1 MSEMYGLVATNV
13 TWQKA
18 EMCQKINPKQPLLWH
33 IWHLHCKLSICC
45 KRYFIHHDQIKVY
58 LTFKQEPICASWFE
72 LSVKHQCYAYLK
84 IVWTFTSVLV
94 SKISEMRTFQLSV
107 LLFIHFLAKKPGGGI
122 ISSTLGLMDKVALSR
137 SVRDTSF
144 FFNKLTSSLVDVEI
158 STLKSIAFKINL
170 QT

>member
-1 MSEMYGLVATNV
+1 MSEMYGLVATDV
-13 TWQKA
+13 AWQKA

-33 IWHLHCKLSICC
+33 IWHLHCKLPICC
-45 KRYFIHHDQIKVY
+45 KRYFIHHDQIKVC
-58 LTFKQEPICASWFE
+58 LTFKQEPICPSWFE

-107 LLFIHFLAKKPGGGI
+107 LLFIHFLAKKPGRI
-122 ISSTLGLMDKVALSR
+122 ISSTLSLMDKVPLSR
-137 SVRDTSF
+137 FVRDTFF
-144 FFNKLTSSLVDVEI
+144 FFNKLTASLVDVEI

>member
-1 MSEMYGLVATNV
+1 MLCISQNSMNFHKRLSLKDLRDENISTLCLTLY
-13 TWQKA
+13 
-18 EMCQKINPKQPLLWH
+18 PLSR
-33 IWHLHCKLSICC
+33 KE
-45 KRYFIHHDQIKVY
+45 
-58 LTFKQEPICASWFE
+58 T
-72 LSVKHQCYAYLK
+72 
-84 IVWTFTSVLV
+84 
-94 SKISEMRTFQLSV
+94 
-107 LLFIHFLAKKPGGGI
+107 GGGI